1 MGEIIRVA
9 FDAVLANKLRSLL
22 TMLGIVIGIAAVI
35 TMVALGEGAQRSVA
49 QRLQGLGTNV
59 LTVRPGQA
67 FSSGMIRAQASM
79 TIDDAEALR
88 ENPRYIQAVAPEIE
102 SRFQVESGAK
112 NANLS
117 VVGTWPDYFKV
128 NQGQITHG
136 RLFTDAEDR
145 GRRRVVVLGALAG
158 TQLGLTDTASLVG
171 ESIRIRGIPFEVIGV
186 LAEKGAQG
194 FNNPDESL
202 YIPLSTAQF
211 RVMGSDRIRS
221 IAVQAVSDTSMADA
235 MAEIDQKLRREH
247 RLRPEQPADFNIR
260 DQASLLNT
268 MQETTQTFSLLL
280 AGIAAISL
288 LVGGIGIMNIMLV
301 SVTER
306 TREIGLR
313 KALGATGMDIMLQF
327 LVESLVLCLAGGT
340 LGLLL
345 GMGGAACSSAWRAGR
360 WWWRPKPSSWPSP
373 SPPRWVSSSASG
385 RRGARR
391 AWPPSSRSGTSSPG
405 HDTGRPPARRA
416 GGEHGA
422 RVQARVS
429 PSWRA
434 LHSVQMFAGPT

>member
-67 FSSGMIRAQASM
+67 FTGGMIRAQASM

-88 ENPRYIQAVAPEIE
+88 ENARHIQAVAPEIE
-102 SRFQVESGAK
+102 SRFQVEYGAK

-117 VVGTWPDYFKV
+117 VVGTWPDYFRV
-128 NQGQITHG
+128 NQGQITNG
-136 RLFTDAEDR
+136 RLFTDAEDK

-158 TQLGLTDTASLVG
+158 AQLGLTDTASLVG

-221 IAVQAVSDTSMADA
+221 IAVQAVSDTSMDDA

-313 KALGATGMDIMLQF
+313 KALGATGTDIMLQF

-345 GMGGAACSSAWRAGR
+345 GMGGAAMLQRMAGWTVVVAPEAIIVAIAFSATVGVFFGIW
-360 WWWRPKPSSWPSP
+360 
-373 SPPRWVSSSASG
+373 
-385 RRGARR
+385 
-391 AWPPSSRSGTSSPG
+391 
-405 HDTGRPPARRA
+405 PARRA
-416 GGEHGA
+416 ASLAPIESL
-422 RVQARVS
+422 RYE
-429 PSWRA
+429 
-434 LHSVQMFAGPT
+434 

>member
-49 QRLQGLGTNV
+49 QRLQTLGTNV
-59 LTVRPGQA
+59 LTVRPGQSFA
-67 FSSGMIRAQASM
+67 GGLGRGQASM
-79 TIDDAEALR
+79 TIEDAEALR
-88 ENPRYIQAVAPEIE
+88 ANPKHIQAVAPEIE
-102 SRFQVESGAK
+102 SRFQVEYGAA

-117 VVGTWPDYFKV
+117 VVGTWPAYFDI
-128 NQGQITHG
+128 NQGRVVTG

-158 TQLGLTDTASLVG
+158 AQLGLKDSSSLVG
-171 ESIRIRGIPFEVIGV
+171 ESVRIRGIPFEVIGV

-194 FNNPDESL
+194 FSNPDESL
-202 YIPLSTAQF
+202 YIPLATAQF

-221 IAVQAVSDTSMADA
+221 IAVQAADDKSMDDA
-235 MAEIDQKLRREH
+235 MIEIDTTLRREH
-247 RLRPEQPADFNIR
+247 RLRPEAQADFNIR
-260 DQASLLNT
+260 DQASLLTT
-268 MQETTQTFSLLL
+268 MQETTETFSLLL

-345 GMGGAACSSAWRAGR
+345 GVGGATVLQKVAGWTVVVAPEAIVVAIAFSATVGVFFGIW
-360 WWWRPKPSSWPSP
+360 
-373 SPPRWVSSSASG
+373 
-385 RRGARR
+385 
-391 AWPPSSRSGTSSPG
+391 
-405 HDTGRPPARRA
+405 PARRA
-416 GGEHGA
+416 ASLAPIESL
-422 RVQARVS
+422 RYE
-429 PSWRA
+429 
-434 LHSVQMFAGPT
+434 

>member
-49 QRLQGLGTNV
+49 QRLQTLGTNV
-59 LTVRPGQA
+59 LTVRPGQS
-67 FSSGMIRAQASM
+67 FQGGLGRGQASM

-88 ENPRYIQAVAPEIE
+88 ANPKAIGAVAPEIE
-102 SRFQVESGAK
+102 SRFQVEYAAA

-117 VVGTWPDYFKV
+117 VVGTWPAYFDI
-128 NQGQITHG
+128 NQGRIVQG

-158 TQLGLTDTASLVG
+158 AQLGLKDSSSLVG
-171 ESIRIRGIPFEVIGV
+171 ETIRIRGIPFEVIGV

-194 FNNPDESL
+194 FSNPDESL
-202 YIPLSTAQF
+202 YIPLATAQF

-221 IAVQAVSDTSMADA
+221 IAVQAVDETSMDAA
-235 MAEIDQKLRREH
+235 MAEIDLTLRREH
-247 RLRPEQPADFNIR
+247 RLRPEEQADFNIR
-260 DQASLLNT
+260 DQASLLTT

-345 GMGGAACSSAWRAGR
+345 GVGGAALLQKVAGWTVVVAPEAIIVAIAFSATVGVFFGIW
-360 WWWRPKPSSWPSP
+360 
-373 SPPRWVSSSASG
+373 
-385 RRGARR
+385 
-391 AWPPSSRSGTSSPG
+391 
-405 HDTGRPPARRA
+405 PARRA
-416 GGEHGA
+416 ASLAPIESL
-422 RVQARVS
+422 RYE
-429 PSWRA
+429 
-434 LHSVQMFAGPT
+434 

>member
-35 TMVALGEGAQRSVA
+35 TMVALGEGAQRSVE
-49 QRLQGLGTNV
+49 QRLKTLGTNV
-59 LTVRPGQA
+59 LTVRPGQS
-67 FSSGMIRAQASM
+67 FSGGLGRGQATM

-88 ENPRYIQAVAPEIE
+88 TNAKHIQAVAPEIE
-102 SRFQVESGAK
+102 SRFQVEYGAG

-117 VVGTWPDYFKV
+117 VVGTWPAYFGINESNIV
-128 NQGQITHG
+128 AG

-158 TQLGLTDTASLVG
+158 AQLGLRDSAALVG
-171 ESIRIRGIPFEVIGV
+171 ETVRIRGIPFEVIGV
-186 LAEKGAQG
+186 LAEKGSQG
-194 FNNPDESL
+194 FSNPDESL

-221 IAVQAVSDTSMADA
+221 IAVQAATDKGMDDA
-235 MAEIDQKLRREH
+235 MAEIDLKLRREH
-247 RLRPEQPADFNIR
+247 RLRPEEQADFNIR
-260 DQASLLNT
+260 DQASLLAT
-268 MQETTQTFSLLL
+268 VQETTQTFSLLL

-313 KALGATGMDIMLQF
+313 KALGATGTDILLQF

-340 LGLLL
+340 LGLIL
-345 GMGGAACSSAWRAGR
+345 GVGGAAVLQKLMGWTMVVAPEAI
-360 WWWRPKPSSWPSP
+360 
-373 SPPRWVSSSASG
+373 VVAIAFSASVG
-385 RRGARR
+385 VFFGI
-391 AWPPSSRSGTSSPG
+391 W
-405 HDTGRPPARRA
+405 PARRA
-416 GGEHGA
+416 ASLAPIESL
-422 RVQARVS
+422 RYE
-429 PSWRA
+429 
-434 LHSVQMFAGPT
+434 

>member
-49 QRLQGLGTNV
+49 QRLQTLGTNV
-59 LTVRPGQA
+59 LTVRPGQS
-67 FSSGMIRAQASM
+67 FQGGLGRGQASM
-79 TIDDAEALR
+79 SIDDAEALR
-88 ENPRYIQAVAPEIE
+88 ANPKSIGAVAPEIE
-102 SRFQVESGAK
+102 SRFQVEYGAA

-117 VVGTWPDYFKV
+117 VVGTWPAYFDI
-128 NQGQITHG
+128 NQGRVAQG

-158 TQLGLTDTASLVG
+158 AQLGLKDSSSLVG
-171 ESIRIRGIPFEVIGV
+171 ESIRIRGIPFDVIGV

-194 FNNPDESL
+194 FSNPDESL
-202 YIPLSTAQF
+202 YIPLATAQF

-221 IAVQAVSDTSMADA
+221 IAVQALDDKSMDAA
-235 MAEIDQKLRREH
+235 MAEIDLTLRREH
-247 RLRPEQPADFNIR
+247 RLRPEEQADFNIR
-260 DQASLLNT
+260 DQASLLTT

-345 GMGGAACSSAWRAGR
+345 GVGGAALLQKVAGWTVVVAPEAIIVAIAFSATVGVFFGIW
-360 WWWRPKPSSWPSP
+360 
-373 SPPRWVSSSASG
+373 
-385 RRGARR
+385 
-391 AWPPSSRSGTSSPG
+391 
-405 HDTGRPPARRA
+405 PARRA
-416 GGEHGA
+416 ASLAPIESL
-422 RVQARVS
+422 RYE
-429 PSWRA
+429 
-434 LHSVQMFAGPT
+434 

>member
-35 TMVALGEGAQRSVA
+35 TMVALGEGAQRSVE
-49 QRLQGLGTNV
+49 QRLKTLGTNV
-59 LTVRPGQA
+59 LTVRPGQS
-67 FSSGMIRAQASM
+67 FSGGLGRGQASM

-88 ENPRYIQAVAPEIE
+88 TNAKHIQAVAPEIE
-102 SRFQVESGAK
+102 SRFQVEYGAG

-117 VVGTWPDYFKV
+117 VVGTWPAYFGINESHIV
-128 NQGQITHG
+128 AG

-158 TQLGLTDTASLVG
+158 GQLGVRDASSLVG
-171 ESIRIRGIPFEVIGV
+171 ETVRIRGIPFEVIGV
-186 LAEKGAQG
+186 LAEKGSQG
-194 FNNPDESL
+194 FSNPDESL

-221 IAVQAVSDTSMADA
+221 IAVQAATDKSMDDA
-235 MAEIDQKLRREH
+235 MAEIDLKLRREH
-247 RLRPEQPADFNIR
+247 RLRPEEQADFNIR
-260 DQASLLNT
+260 DQASLLAT
-268 MQETTQTFSLLL
+268 VQETTQTFSLLL

-313 KALGATGMDIMLQF
+313 KALGATGTDILLQF

-340 LGLLL
+340 LGLIL
-345 GMGGAACSSAWRAGR
+345 GVGGAALLQKLMGWTMVVAPEAI
-360 WWWRPKPSSWPSP
+360 
-373 SPPRWVSSSASG
+373 VVAIAFSASVG
-385 RRGARR
+385 VFFGI
-391 AWPPSSRSGTSSPG
+391 W
-405 HDTGRPPARRA
+405 PARRA
-416 GGEHGA
+416 ASLAPIESL
-422 RVQARVS
+422 RYE
-429 PSWRA
+429 
-434 LHSVQMFAGPT
+434 

>member
-49 QRLQGLGTNV
+49 QRLQTLGTNV

-67 FSSGMIRAQASM
+67 FQGGLGRGQASM
-79 TIDDAEALR
+79 AVDDAEALR
-88 ENPRYIQAVAPEIE
+88 ENPRYVQAVAPEIE
-102 SRFQVESGAK
+102 SRFQVEYGAS

-117 VVGTWPDYFKV
+117 VVGTWPSYFDI
-128 NQGQITHG
+128 NQGTVVQG

-158 TQLGLTDTASLVG
+158 TQLGLKDSSSLVG
-171 ESIRIRGIPFEVIGV
+171 ETLRIRGIPFEVIGV

-194 FNNPDESL
+194 FSNPDESL
-202 YIPLSTAQF
+202 YIPLATAQF
-211 RVMGSDRIRS
+211 RVMGTDRIRS
-221 IAVQAVSDTSMADA
+221 IAVQAVDEKSMDNA
-235 MAEIDQKLRREH
+235 MAEIDLVLRREH
-247 RLRPEQPADFNIR
+247 RLRPEEQADFNIR
-260 DQASLLNT
+260 DQASLLTT

-313 KALGATGMDIMLQF
+313 KALGATGMDILLQF

-345 GMGGAACSSAWRAGR
+345 GVGGAAVLQRVAG
-360 WWWRPKPSSWPSP
+360 WSVVVAPEAI
-373 SPPRWVSSSASG
+373 VVAIAFSASVG
-385 RRGARR
+385 VFFGI
-391 AWPPSSRSGTSSPG
+391 W
-405 HDTGRPPARRA
+405 PARRA
-416 GGEHGA
+416 ASLAPIESL
-422 RVQARVS
+422 RYE
-429 PSWRA
+429 
-434 LHSVQMFAGPT
+434 

>member
-49 QRLQGLGTNV
+49 QRLQTLGTNV
-59 LTVRPGQA
+59 LTVRPGQSFA
-67 FSSGMIRAQASM
+67 GGLGRGQASM

-88 ENPRYIQAVAPEIE
+88 ANPKHIQAVAPEIE
-102 SRFQVESGAK
+102 SRFQVEYGAA

-117 VVGTWPDYFKV
+117 VVGTWPAYFDI
-128 NQGQITHG
+128 NQGRVVTG

-158 TQLGLTDTASLVG
+158 AQLGLKDSSSLVG
-171 ESIRIRGIPFEVIGV
+171 ESVRIRGIPFEVIGV

-194 FNNPDESL
+194 FSNPDESL
-202 YIPLSTAQF
+202 YIPLATAQF

-221 IAVQAVSDTSMADA
+221 IAVQATDDKSMDDA
-235 MAEIDQKLRREH
+235 MIEIDSTLRREH
-247 RLRPEQPADFNIR
+247 RLRPEAQADFNIR
-260 DQASLLNT
+260 DQASLLTT
-268 MQETTQTFSLLL
+268 MQETTETFSLLL

-345 GMGGAACSSAWRAGR
+345 GVGGATVLQKVAGWTVVVAPEAIVVAIAFSATVGVFFGIW
-360 WWWRPKPSSWPSP
+360 
-373 SPPRWVSSSASG
+373 
-385 RRGARR
+385 
-391 AWPPSSRSGTSSPG
+391 
-405 HDTGRPPARRA
+405 PARRA
-416 GGEHGA
+416 ASLAPIESL
-422 RVQARVS
+422 RYE
-429 PSWRA
+429 
-434 LHSVQMFAGPT
+434 

>member
-1 MGEIIRVA
+1 MGEIILVA

-35 TMVALGEGAQRSVA
+35 TMVALGEGAQRSVE
-49 QRLQGLGTNV
+49 QRLKTLGTNV
-59 LTVRPGQA
+59 LTVRPGQS
-67 FSSGMIRAQASM
+67 FSGGLGRGQATM

-88 ENPRYIQAVAPEIE
+88 TNAKHIQAVAPEIE
-102 SRFQVESGAK
+102 SRFQVEYGAG

-117 VVGTWPDYFKV
+117 VVGTWPAYFTINESNIV
-128 NQGQITHG
+128 AG

-158 TQLGLTDTASLVG
+158 AQLGLRDSSALVG
-171 ESIRIRGIPFEVIGV
+171 ETVRIRGIPFEVIGV
-186 LAEKGAQG
+186 LAEKGSQG
-194 FNNPDESL
+194 FANPDESL

-221 IAVQAVSDTSMADA
+221 IAVQAATDKGMDDA
-235 MAEIDQKLRREH
+235 MAEIDLKLRREH
-247 RLRPEQPADFNIR
+247 RLRPEEQADFNIR
-260 DQASLLNT
+260 DQASLLAT
-268 MQETTQTFSLLL
+268 VQETTQTFSLLL

-313 KALGATGMDIMLQF
+313 KALGATGTDILLQF

-340 LGLLL
+340 LGLVL
-345 GMGGAACSSAWRAGR
+345 GVGGAAVLQKLMGWTMVVAPEAI
-360 WWWRPKPSSWPSP
+360 
-373 SPPRWVSSSASG
+373 VVAIAFSASVG
-385 RRGARR
+385 VFFGI
-391 AWPPSSRSGTSSPG
+391 W
-405 HDTGRPPARRA
+405 PARRA
-416 GGEHGA
+416 ASLAPIESL
-422 RVQARVS
+422 RYE
-429 PSWRA
+429 
-434 LHSVQMFAGPT
+434 

>member
-49 QRLQGLGTNV
+49 QRLQTLGTNV
-59 LTVRPGQA
+59 LTVRPGQSFA
-67 FSSGMIRAQASM
+67 GGGMIRAQASL

-102 SRFQVESGAK
+102 SRFQVEYGAK

-117 VVGTWPDYFKV
+117 VVGTWPDYFRV

-136 RLFTDAEDR
+136 RLFTEAEDR

-158 TQLGLTDTASLVG
+158 TQLGLADTASLVG

-221 IAVQAVSDTSMADA
+221 IAVQAVSDTTMSDA
-235 MAEIDQKLRREH
+235 MAEIDQKIRREH
-247 RLRPEQPADFNIR
+247 RLRPEQAADFNIR

-313 KALGATGMDIMLQF
+313 KALGATGTDIMLQF

-345 GMGGAACSSAWRAGR
+345 GIGGAATLERMAGWTVVVAPEAIVVAIAFSATVGVFFGIW
-360 WWWRPKPSSWPSP
+360 
-373 SPPRWVSSSASG
+373 
-385 RRGARR
+385 
-391 AWPPSSRSGTSSPG
+391 
-405 HDTGRPPARRA
+405 PARRA
-416 GGEHGA
+416 ASLAPIESL
-422 RVQARVS
+422 RYE
-429 PSWRA
+429 
-434 LHSVQMFAGPT
+434 

>member
-35 TMVALGEGAQRSVA
+35 TMVALGEGAQRSVE
-49 QRLQGLGTNV
+49 QRLKTLGTNV
-59 LTVRPGQA
+59 LTVRPGQS
-67 FSSGMIRAQASM
+67 FSGGLGRGQATM

-88 ENPRYIQAVAPEIE
+88 TQPKHIQAVAPEIE
-102 SRFQVESGAK
+102 SRFQVEYGAS

-117 VVGTWPDYFKV
+117 VVGTWPAYFSI
-128 NQGQITHG
+128 NESHLTAG
-136 RLFTDAEDR
+136 RMFSDDEDR

-158 TQLGLTDTASLVG
+158 TQLGLRDSASLVG
-171 ESIRIRGIPFEVIGV
+171 ETVRIRGIPFEVIGV
-186 LAEKGAQG
+186 LAEKGSQG
-194 FNNPDESL
+194 FSNPDESL

-211 RVMGSDRIRS
+211 RVMGSNRIRS
-221 IAVQAVSDTSMADA
+221 IAVQASDEKSMENA
-235 MAEIDQKLRREH
+235 MAEIDLKLRREH
-247 RLRPEQPADFNIR
+247 RLRPEQQADFNIR
-260 DQASLLNT
+260 DQASLLAT
-268 MQETTQTFSLLL
+268 VQETTQTFSLLL

-313 KALGATGMDIMLQF
+313 KALGATGTDILLQF

-345 GMGGAACSSAWRAGR
+345 GIGGAAVLQRIMGWTMVIAPEAIVVAIAFSATVGVFFGIW
-360 WWWRPKPSSWPSP
+360 
-373 SPPRWVSSSASG
+373 
-385 RRGARR
+385 
-391 AWPPSSRSGTSSPG
+391 
-405 HDTGRPPARRA
+405 PARRA
-416 GGEHGA
+416 ASLAPIESL
-422 RVQARVS
+422 RYE
-429 PSWRA
+429 
-434 LHSVQMFAGPT
+434 